1 MLRELHDVRQTRG
14 EPQRRCFQSP
24 DQELVVWYAE
34 GSIIGFQLCYDPNGA
49 KRALAWRRGEGFS
62 HLAAHGRCDADS
74 VLDHFV
80 SAAEAL
86 PADIARFVAEKLIQ
100 YPGSV
105 QAAPTARVGE
115 GSKDRVAAATRY
127 IMNLLVFRELRRL
140 VRQWKAEE
148 HFRGRALKLLLP
160 VIVVAL
166 AAAAG
171 FALWTVAERKEAA
184 RALACDQGTEA
195 ARQGRHD
202 PAITLL
208 TQCLAASSVLSE
220 KRAYALKVRA
230 WSHSRLAQGAL
241 AVQDQEAAFGLV
253 PASQYRDFLDYALY
267 LRDAGRNADS
277 LQALLAAERAEGGR
291 VSMMTQYHKGWI
303 LQELGRNR
311 EAVAAF
317 SKGIPV
323 QPSYAFA
330 YWRRGLA
337 YEDLGEKKLAAQDFE
352 QCARLLT
359 AGKVTQAGKDLFPA
373 IRAKLRDYGLQ
384 DKYPL

>member
-1 MLRELHDVRQTRG
+1 MLREVHGERQPPG
-14 EPQRRCFQSP
+14 ELQRRCFQSAG
-24 DQELVVWYAE
+24 QELVVWYAE
-34 GSIIGFQLCYDPNGA
+34 GSIIGFQFCYDRNGA
-49 KRALAWRRGEGFS
+49 KHALSWRQGEGFS
-62 HLAAHGRCDADS
+62 HPVAHGRCDADS

-86 PADIARFVAEKLIQ
+86 PADIARLVAEKLIQ
-100 YPGSV
+100 YPGRV
-105 QAAPTARVGE
+105 QAGPTAGIGERNKERV
-115 GSKDRVAAATRY
+115 
-127 IMNLLVFRELRRL
+127 LLRKLRRP
-140 VRQWKAEE
+140 
-148 HFRGRALKLLLP
+148 FLLP

-171 FALWTVAERKEAA
+171 FALWTFAERKEAA

-202 PAITLL
+202 SALTLL
-208 TQCLAASSVLSE
+208 TECLAASSVPTE
-220 KRAYALKVRA
+220 KRAYAFKVRA
-230 WSHSRLAQGAL
+230 WSHSRLAQATL

-253 PASQYRDFLDYALY
+253 PASEYRDFLDYALY
-267 LRDAGRNADS
+267 LRDAGRAAES

-311 EAVAAF
+311 EAVEAF
-317 SKGIPV
+317 SKAIPV
-323 QPSYAFA
+323 QPSFAFV

-352 QCARLLT
+352 RCARLLT

-373 IRAKLRDYGLQ
+373 IRAKLREYGLQ

>member
-1 MLRELHDVRQTRG
+1 MLREVHDTRQPPG

-34 GSIIGFQLCYDPNGA
+34 GSIIGFQLCYDRNGA
-49 KRALAWRRGEGFS
+49 KRALSWRQGEGFS
-62 HLAAHGRCDADS
+62 HLVAHGRCDADS
-74 VLDHFV
+74 VLDQFV

-86 PADIARFVAEKLIQ
+86 PADVARFVAEKLIQ
-100 YPGSV
+100 YPGSM
-105 QAAPTARVGE
+105 QAPLNAGIGE
-115 GSKDRVAAATRY
+115 GNKDRVAAATRY
-127 IMNLLVFRELRRL
+127 I
-140 VRQWKAEE
+140 
-148 HFRGRALKLLLP
+148 RALKLLLP

-166 AAAAG
+166 AATAG

-184 RALACDQGTEA
+184 RALACDQGTQA

-202 PAITLL
+202 SAITLL

-220 KRAYALKVRA
+220 KRAYAFKVRA
-230 WSHSRLAQGAL
+230 WSHSRLAQAAL

-253 PASQYRDFLDYALY
+253 PASEYRDFLDYALY
-267 LRDAGRNADS
+267 LRDVGRTAES

-311 EAVAAF
+311 EAVEAF
-317 SKGIPV
+317 SKGIPL
-323 QPSYAFA
+323 QPSYAFV

-337 YEDLGEKKLAAQDFE
+337 YEDLGEKRLAAQDFE